1 MTLPTGEWV
10 HVAITTNN
18 DKGEHN
24 CYINGKL
31 KQSLTGYYNKPNVVP
46 GRANA
51 IGGNN
56 IPNYFPGEIY
66 SIALYNDVRSEREI
80 KRDATSPS
88 PNGLVAAWNLS
99 GAGSTVKDISGN
111 GYDATR

>member
-1 MTLPTGEWV
+1 MIIPPEEWV
-10 HVAITTNN
+10 HVAIVTDN
-18 DKGEHN
+18 DNGKHH

-31 KQSLTGYYNKPNVVP
+31 KQTHNRTDKPNVVP
-46 GRANA
+46 GRANV
-51 IGGNN
+51 IGGDNRDN
-56 IPNYFPGEIY
+56 SYFKGEIH
-66 SIALYNDVRSEREI
+66 SIALYGDVRTEREI
-80 KRDATSPS
+80 KRDAASPS

>member
-1 MTLPTGEWV
+1 MFLPTEEWV
-10 HVAITTNN
+10 HVAITTDNL
-18 DKGEHN
+18 KGVHL

-31 KQSLTGYYNKPNVVP
+31 EQSIIGRNV
-46 GRANA
+46 

-56 IPNYFPGEIY
+56 VSNNYFPGEIY